1 MRFSGRT
8 GRVGNPGRA
17 ISFVDAAENA
27 DVVKKIVGI
36 CASCEVEVPEFMV
49 TVAESAGDDAAST
62 NGAAG
67 GDDEDEW

>member
-1 MRFSGRT
+1 M
-8 GRVGNPGRA
+8 
-17 ISFVDAAENA
+17 
-27 DVVKKIVGI
+27 VKKIVGI

-67 GDDEDEW
+67 GDEEDEW